1 VIGLAVGALLI
12 LVGVFNLSFPELIRT
27 LKAND
32 LPQWEALGSPPPY
45 AFHKTVGV
53 VSWVLAHGYK
63 NAFSA
68 EIVHEGESALKKAVF
83 AKYAL
88 ITGVLCLV
96 LGFIVTLS

>member
-1 VIGLAVGALLI
+1 MAIKMPSG
-12 LVGVFNLSFPELIRT
+12 
-27 LKAND
+27 
-32 LPQWEALGSPPPY
+32 
-45 AFHKTVGV
+45 
-53 VSWVLAHGYK
+53 
-63 NAFSA
+63 A